1 MSGHHTGRAH
11 TAASAANPNSSTA
24 QDTNQVAVWF
34 QKFAPFVYDTSAS
47 TRSNFDR
54 LTSQR
59 NWGDKLRR
67 KQWTSLQAVSAAPN
81 HTDADVNAH
90 TDTPNQG
97 GAWFQQF
104 ENFVHDP
111 TVGIRSN
118 FERLA
123 AQRSWGNRLKQRRW
137 AECQE
142 EEFGYAYGTN
152 TTKLEIWQRLCRE
165 VHISDPPDSITQCRQ
180 MVRGSRAKGG
190 VSIVP
195 EAGTTASPSSSD
207 RSTPPPSDDGSSDEV
222 RDYFSQEKFNGFVPD
237 PEDDLIAKLSK
248 LSIHQGWSKSEAKRR
263 RAEVVDFEVSRH
275 YGPDKSKLEN
285 WQKLCRDV
293 KIEPALSRVY
303 VNIFNILDHLDNPER
318 YDVIVF
324 KNYKLFR
331 AYTLKSRIFPLD
343 LAKEDG
349 FVKALL
355 RPLYMKRK

>member
-1 MSGHHTGRAH
+1 MSGHHTGRAP
-11 TAASAANPNSSTA
+11 SAANPNSSTA

-54 LTSQR
+54 LASQR

-67 KQWTSLQAVSAAPN
+67 KQWTSLQAVSAASN
-81 HTDADVNAH
+81 HADADDDVH

-104 ENFVHDP
+104 DNFVHDP

-165 VHISDPPDSITQCRQ
+165 VL
-180 MVRGSRAKGG
+180 GSRNVLVNLMNLIDHRNIG
-190 VSIVP
+190 V
-195 EAGTTASPSSSD
+195 
-207 RSTPPPSDDGSSDEV
+207 EV
-222 RDYFSQEKFNGFVPD
+222 IR
-237 PEDDLIAKLSK
+237 
-248 LSIHQGWSKSEAKRR
+248 
-263 RAEVVDFEVSRH
+263 
-275 YGPDKSKLEN
+275 
-285 WQKLCRDV
+285 
-293 KIEPALSRVY
+293 
-303 VNIFNILDHLDNPER
+303 
-318 YDVIVF
+318 F
-324 KNYKLFR
+324 KNYSKFR
-331 AYTLKSRIFPLD
+331 AYTTLQGNVFPLKK
-343 LAKEDG
+343 AKEDC
-349 FVKALL
+349 FIRALL
-355 RPLYMKRK
+355 RKL